1 VAPHA
6 GQGWTGT
13 GREEY
18 PVRLSLLRT
27 HKQAQ
32 AEIKLRNRQAY
43 RDHGLVFAKDWSDVG
58 RRTDTLGDPLS
69 VNNIRQR
76 EFLRLIQAAGVKRI
90 TIHGLRHTCAS
101 LLLAA
106 GVPPNV
112 VQQRLGHKSIEI
124 TLSVYAHVLP
134 GQQQDAARRL
144 GALIYGR

>member
-1 VAPHA
+1 
-6 GQGWTGT
+6 
-13 GREEY
+13 
-18 PVRLSLLRT
+18 LLRT